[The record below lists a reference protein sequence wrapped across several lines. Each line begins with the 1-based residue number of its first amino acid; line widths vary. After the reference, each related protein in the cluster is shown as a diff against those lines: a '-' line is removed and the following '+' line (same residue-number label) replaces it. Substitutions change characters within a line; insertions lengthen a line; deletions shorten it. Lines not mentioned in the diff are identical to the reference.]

1 MMSNQSTGV
10 NKLLLLST
18 ILLILFGIVVVY
30 TASSPRA
37 VAKGL
42 PAEFYLKAHIGKV
55 LVAFVAMF
63 IASKIDYGVWKKI
76 ARIVFLAGCV
86 LTLAAI
92 LFGPSIKGAHRWIW
106 GIQPS
111 EVLKFGVIAMV
122 ASKLS
127 DAGTEIKS
135 LKCSILQ
142 PGVPLVI
149 AAILLALQPNFSM
162 LAMFVGIFTVMLV
175 VAGAN
180 IKYML
185 ETFGISVGI
194 GGILLLI
201 KGVIA
206 HFKDSGEEVAE
217 NIEKSQP
224 FYQHVIDRFNAFL
237 NPESSDHAMQGSR
250 ALEALGNGGFF
261 GTGIGN
267 SAHKFGYLPEA
278 HKDVIYSV
286 VGEEFG
292 FIGTMAVLVAFA
304 ILFYQGFEIARN
316 SSTRFGKYLAVAL
329 TISLF
334 FNFTVHVCVSTGLI
348 PTTGQPLPFLSYGG
362 TNLIFSGLFIGILL
376 NISKPGTGKRISE
389 PYMGGPRTMTY
400 SLFGDSETTRT
411 ER

>member
-1 MMSNQSTGV
+1 MSNNQSIGV

-37 VAKGL
+37 IAKGL
-42 PAEFYLKAHIGKV
+42 PAEFYLKAHCGKV

-63 IASKIDYGVWKKI
+63 LASKVDYVVWKKF
-76 ARIVFLAGCV
+76 ARVIFLVGCF

-111 EVLKFGVIAMV
+111 EFLKFGLITMV
-122 ASKLS
+122 AAKLS

-135 LKCSILQ
+135 LKCSIIQ
-142 PGVPLVI
+142 PGIPLVI
-149 AAILLALQPNFSM
+149 AGVLLALQPNFSM
-162 LAMFVGIFTVMLV
+162 LFMFCGIFTVMLL

-180 IKYML
+180 FKYML
-185 ETFGISVGI
+185 QSYGIAAG
-194 GGILLLI
+194 L
-201 KGVIA
+201 GVVVLA
-206 HFKDSGEEVAE
+206 L
-217 NIEKSQP
+217 KSLVKKFTGDESKP
-224 FYQHVIDRFNAFL
+224 IYQHVMDRFGAFM
-237 NPESSDHAMQGSR
+237 NPEESDHAMQGAR
-250 ALEALGNGGFF
+250 ALEALGNGGLF

-292 FIGTMAVLVAFA
+292 FMGTMAVLSAFA
-304 ILFYQGFEIARN
+304 VLFYQGFEIARN
-316 SSTRFGKYLAVAL
+316 SSSRFGKYLAVAL

-389 PYMGGPRTMTY
+389 PYTGGPRTMTY
-400 SLFGDSETTRT
+400 SLFSDTETTRAET
-411 ER
+411 

>member
-1 MMSNQSTGV
+1 MSNNQSIGV

-37 VAKGL
+37 IAKGL
-42 PAEFYLKAHIGKV
+42 PAEFYLKAHCGKV

-63 IASKIDYGVWKKI
+63 LASKVDYVVWKKF
-76 ARIVFLAGCV
+76 ARVIFLVGCF

-111 EVLKFGVIAMV
+111 EFLKFGLITMV
-122 ASKLS
+122 AAKLS

-135 LKCSILQ
+135 LKCSIIQ
-142 PGVPLVI
+142 PGIPLVI
-149 AAILLALQPNFSM
+149 AGVLLALQPNFSM
-162 LAMFVGIFTVMLV
+162 LFMFCGIFTVMLL

-180 IKYML
+180 FKYML
-185 ETFGISVGI
+185 QSYGIAAG
-194 GGILLLI
+194 L
-201 KGVIA
+201 GVVVLA
-206 HFKDSGEEVAE
+206 L
-217 NIEKSQP
+217 KSLVKKFTGDESKP
-224 FYQHVIDRFNAFL
+224 IYQHVMDRFCAFM
-237 NPESSDHAMQGSR
+237 NPEESDHAMQGAR
-250 ALEALGNGGFF
+250 ALEALGNGGLF

-292 FIGTMAVLVAFA
+292 FMGTMAVLSAFA
-304 ILFYQGFEIARN
+304 VLFYQGFEIARN
-316 SSTRFGKYLAVAL
+316 SSSRFGKYLAVAL

-389 PYMGGPRTMTY
+389 PYTGGPRTMTY
-400 SLFGDSETTRT
+400 SLFSDTETTRAET
-411 ER
+411 